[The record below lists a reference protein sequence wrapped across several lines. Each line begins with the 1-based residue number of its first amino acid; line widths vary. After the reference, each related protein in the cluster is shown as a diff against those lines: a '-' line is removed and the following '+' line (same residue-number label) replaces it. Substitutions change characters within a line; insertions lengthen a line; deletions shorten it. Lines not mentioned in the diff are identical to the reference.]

1 MRSFFPL
8 LTLLFPILLIG
19 CQGNI
24 NEKDTFAALSDSGS
38 ITKLTGDSVK
48 LVKTASINF
57 KVKDVGQSS
66 RTLSGLTRK
75 FGGMTYNQNMESAEV
90 ERNELKVSTDSSMII
105 TTYTPRADFL
115 IRIPA
120 ENLEDFLYSVADLGY
135 FISNIKLQVDDKSLS
150 YLENVLKQKN
160 RAEVLSEPALKRSKS
175 LTALQTV
182 GVKDKSIEQEI
193 SNRAVDADVSYSVVN
208 VSLFQNSLVRK
219 EIIANTVI
227 SDYQLSFGHSLG
239 NALKDGWQYFL
250 GLVLVLAHLWM
261 FILLAI
267 ALFFAYRY
275 LQPKR
280 KLTSLNVKPQ

>member
-90 ERNELKVSTDSSMII
+90 ERNELKISTDSSMII